1 VVASTYLVEEV
12 SGSNPGYVILK
23 LSKIVPTAAMLGSR
37 HIRVKRRGSHYLL
50 MLESFLFGLR
60 SQLGWLLLS
69 VRENKTS
76 ILEI

>member
-1 VVASTYLVEEV
+1 MVASTYLVEEV

-37 HIRVKRRGSHYLL
+37 HIRVKKRGSYCLL

-60 SQLGWLLLS
+60 SQLGWFHLG

-76 ILEI
+76 VLEI